1 MDNLAKRLGM
11 TTHISVLDHRLR
23 SLFQEYPSTT
33 ALTLEDW
40 LLDIANARG
49 ARIVQRDDPPELFVP
64 PPKEKLTNE
73 ELIVAICM
81 MQRLD
86 RPQLLRLAAQLIS
99 RGHVNLETLIRLAK
113 MERVEI
119 VLGEMA
125 KQALKV
131 DSCHPCWKRLY
142 ESFTSR
148 KELRSPIIHWQRL
161 AWPVMTSKGYNA
173 ERWVLVK

>member
-1 MDNLAKRLGM
+1 MNTLAKRLGM
-11 TTHISVLDHRLR
+11 TTHISILERRLR
-23 SLFQEYPSTT
+23 SLFKEYPSST
-33 ALTLEDW
+33 ASVLEDW
-40 LLDIANARG
+40 LLDLANARG
-49 ARIVQRDDPPELFVP
+49 AKIVQRDNPPESFIP
-64 PPKEKLTNE
+64 PPKENISNE

-99 RGHVNLETLIRLAK
+99 QGDVNIETLIRLAR

-131 DSCHPCWKRLY
+131 EPAHSAWRRLAGA
-142 ESFTSR
+142 FALQKTP
-148 KELRSPIIHWQRL
+148 RSPIIHWQRL
-161 AWPVMTSKGYNA
+161 AWPIMTSKGYNA
-173 ERWVLVK
+173 EKWVLVK